1 MSKVQASFGAYHA
14 GRDLYP
20 ALKEEIRRAKR
31 EILLNFY
38 TFCADETGQEFAALL
53 AQKAREGV
61 TVKVLFDALGSR
73 HQEEKVMGMLCP
85 YGVQARVFRPLYRML
100 LRHPLTFLCRDH
112 ARIFLFDKKSFF
124 TGGVGIGN
132 IYVNREDFSARLHMG
147 HAEYVISYFD
157 YLWELAERKW
167 EPFPFKGP
175 SREVVP
181 WFSMLVS
188 GPLEPEQEIY
198 RFFREKCEQAVRRIV
213 IVVPFFFPQRSLL
226 EILIAALKRGVTVD
240 VITPLQTD
248 RPHYDQFRALPA
260 PLLTKRGARWW
271 GTKAYFHQ
279 KLFVA
284 DDCWSIGSAN
294 FDVIS
299 TERNF
304 ELNLAGHGGDML
316 KAIEQTTK
324 DMNRATLSVT
334 EFPAPFLLRRL
345 AKLSYRTL
353 EFFFSLT

>member
-31 EILLNFY
+31 AI
-38 TFCADETGQEFAALL
+38 L

-132 IYVNREDFSARLHMG
+132 IYVNREDFSVRLHMG

-167 EPFPFKGP
+167 
-175 SREVVP
+175 
-181 WFSMLVS
+181 
-188 GPLEPEQEIY
+188 
-198 RFFREKCEQAVRRIV
+198 A
-213 IVVPFFFPQRSLL
+213 
-226 EILIAALKRGVTVD
+226 
-240 VITPLQTD
+240 
-248 RPHYDQFRALPA
+248 
-260 PLLTKRGARWW
+260 
-271 GTKAYFHQ
+271 
-279 KLFVA
+279 
-284 DDCWSIGSAN
+284 
-294 FDVIS
+294 
-299 TERNF
+299 
-304 ELNLAGHGGDML
+304 
-316 KAIEQTTK
+316 
-324 DMNRATLSVT
+324 
-334 EFPAPFLLRRL
+334 
-345 AKLSYRTL
+345 
-353 EFFFSLT
+353 